1 MANWEVHST
10 PPRPAAVAAAVLD
23 SAAEDAAVAAAAE
36 RVPAV
41 AINPVAAVTGPAAAT
56 VPAAVPVARAGVGQE
71 LLIPAFVSIAKTIT
85 RSCIIV
91 QNSFRLMSKTDLIW
105 LQSKRAVHV
114 A

>member
-1 MANWEVHST
+1 VHST

-23 SAAEDAAVAAAAE
+23 SAAEDAAVAAAE

>member
-1 MANWEVHST
+1 MPTRQVEGRRDARMVNREVHST

-23 SAAEDAAVAAAAE
+23 SAAEDAAVAAAVAAAAE

-91 QNSFRLMSKTDLIW
+91 QNSFRLM
-105 LQSKRAVHV
+105 
-114 A
+114 

>member
-1 MANWEVHST
+1 MANREVHST

-23 SAAEDAAVAAAAE
+23 SAAEDAAVAAAAAAAE

-71 LLIPAFVSIAKTIT
+71 LLIPAFVNIAKTIT
-85 RSCIIV
+85 RFCTIV
-91 QNSFRLMSKTDLIW
+91 QNSFRLM
-105 LQSKRAVHV
+105 
-114 A
+114 